1 MKQLTLFLLFLY
13 FSSCTEVS
21 EPKMDIQEPT
31 MDSSEVTVEEFQTI
45 LDAVEV
51 TGSILIWDEKK
62 YYSNDFDWAKKGK
75 LPASTFKIPNSII
88 ALELGIIE
96 NDSTIIKWDGKKRF
110 QKSWEQDL
118 SFKDAFHFSCV
129 PCYQEIARTIGVK
142 RMKNF
147 LYNMNYGNMDFDSTN
162 VDMFWL
168 EGNSKINQ
176 FQQIGFL
183 RTFNEQRLPISTRTL
198 AIMRRMMIIEANE
211 HYTLRGKTG
220 WSVTDDKD
228 NCWFV
233 GFVETNRGFY
243 YFATN
248 IEPTEQTDLDS
259 LSSIRKNI
267 TIEALRKL
275 GALN

>member
-1 MKQLTLFLLFLY
+1 
-13 FSSCTEVS
+13 
-21 EPKMDIQEPT
+21 
-31 MDSSEVTVEEFQTI
+31 
-45 LDAVEV
+45 
-51 TGSILIWDEKK
+51 
-62 YYSNDFDWAKKGK
+62 
-75 LPASTFKIPNSII
+75 
-88 ALELGIIE
+88 
-96 NDSTIIKWDGKKRF
+96 
-110 QKSWEQDL
+110 
-118 SFKDAFHFSCV
+118 
-129 PCYQEIARTIGVK
+129 
-142 RMKNF
+142 MKNY

-198 AIMRRMMIIEANE
+198 ASMGRMMVIEANE
-211 HYTLRGKTG
+211 HFTFRGKTG